1 MGTVDEDEEEEWRI
15 VVSDNVP
22 VKPIDPYGYDE
33 AGEEG
38 RLTNL
43 NFKVEMCTFWE
54 AFLKCPDYLIPGWG
68 HIESSWHSAW
78 EPEED
83 SN

>member
-43 NFKVEMCTFWE
+43 NFKVEMCTF
-54 AFLKCPDYLIPGWG
+54 
-68 HIESSWHSAW
+68 
-78 EPEED
+78 
-83 SN
+83 